1 MEEPF
6 EKQQIGECHVET
18 WEHHKMLGGGLWAS
32 VSSSASSLLG
42 LPLSPEVSL
51 PLLLV
56 LCMGRLKCNAVQ
68 AEPYALRAVLQP
80 GPAPDG
86 ACHGPPAD
94 GICAVV

>member
-1 MEEPF
+1 MSC
-6 EKQQIGECHVET
+6 GD
-18 WEHHKMLGGGLWAS
+18 LGAPQDAAGLWAH

-42 LPLSPEVSL
+42 LALSPEVFL

-56 LCMGRLKCNAVQ
+56 LYTGRLKCKAIQ

-80 GPAPDG
+80 GPAPDDPRL
-86 ACHGPPAD
+86 GPLAD

>member
-1 MEEPF
+1 MSCGDLGTL
-6 EKQQIGECHVET
+6 QGG
-18 WEHHKMLGGGLWAS
+18 GGGLWAS

-56 LCMGRLKCNAVQ
+56 LCTGRLKCNAVQ